1 MKNVVY
7 EWQPEEGLAICKVYY
22 NNIEFKGTASCHPD
36 DMDMCSKMTGQTIA
50 ELRAEIKKL
59 QHIRDNELRPQLK
72 VLNQLYYAM
81 NRSKEYN
88 KKSYESKML
97 YRRIQFIK
105 NQLTAVKEEINN
117 RKQEL
122 KEYIDQKDEFYK
134 KLRANRNKSN
144 SDTP

>member
-36 DMDMCSKMTGQTIA
+36 DIDMCSKMTGQTIA

-97 YRRIQFIK
+97 YRAIK
-105 NQLTAVKEEINN
+105 NISNELDMIKEMLDND
-117 RKQEL
+117 RKFL
-122 KEYIDQKDEFYK
+122 KEYIDLKDIYYK
-134 KLRANRNKSN
+134 NIRSRREAKA
-144 SDTP
+144 D

>member
-22 NNIEFKGTASCHPD
+22 NNIEFKGTAFCHPD

-97 YRRIQFIK
+97 YRAIK
-105 NQLTAVKEEINN
+105 NISNELDMIKEILNDD
-117 RKQEL
+117 RKFL
-122 KEYIDQKDEFYK
+122 KEYIDLKDIYYNNIRSRREAK
-134 KLRANRNKSN
+134 A
-144 SDTP
+144 D

>member
-7 EWQPEEGLAICKVYY
+7 EWQPKEGLAICKVYY

-36 DMDMCSKMTGQTIA
+36 DIDMCSKMTGQTIA

-97 YRRIQFIK
+97 YRAIK
-105 NQLTAVKEEINN
+105 NISNELDMIKEILDDD
-117 RKQEL
+117 RKFL
-122 KEYIDQKDEFYK
+122 KEYIDLKDIYYK
-134 KLRANRNKSN
+134 NIRSRREAKA
-144 SDTP
+144 D

>member
-7 EWQPEEGLAICKVYY
+7 EWQPEKGLAICKMYY
-22 NNIEFKGTASCHPD
+22 NNIEFKGTAFCHPD

-50 ELRAEIKKL
+50 ELRAEIKKI

-72 VLNQLYYAM
+72 ALNQLYYAM

-97 YRRIQFIK
+97 YRAIK
-105 NQLTAVKEEINN
+105 NISNELDMIKEILDSD
-117 RKQEL
+117 RKFL
-122 KEYIDQKDEFYK
+122 KDYIGLKDIYYK
-134 KLRANRNKSN
+134 NIRSRREAKA
-144 SDTP
+144 D

>member
-97 YRRIQFIK
+97 YRAIK
-105 NQLTAVKEEINN
+105 NISNELDMIKEMLDND
-117 RKQEL
+117 RKFL
-122 KEYIDQKDEFYK
+122 KEYIDLKDIYYK
-134 KLRANRNKSN
+134 NIRSRREAKA
-144 SDTP
+144 D

>member
-81 NRSKEYN
+81 NRSKEYS

-97 YRRIQFIK
+97 YRAIK
-105 NQLTAVKEEINN
+105 NISNELDMIKEMLDND
-117 RKQEL
+117 RKFL
-122 KEYIDQKDEFYK
+122 KEYIDLKDIYYK
-134 KLRANRNKSN
+134 NIRSRREAKA
-144 SDTP
+144 D

>member
-36 DMDMCSKMTGQTIA
+36 DIDMCSKMTGQTIA

-97 YRRIQFIK
+97 YRAIK
-105 NQLTAVKEEINN
+105 NISNELDMIKEMLDND
-117 RKQEL
+117 RKFL
-122 KEYIDQKDEFYK
+122 KEYIDLKDMYYK
-134 KLRANRNKSN
+134 NIRSRREAKA
-144 SDTP
+144 D

>member
-22 NNIEFKGTASCHPD
+22 NNIEFKGIASCHPD

-97 YRRIQFIK
+97 YRAIK
-105 NQLTAVKEEINN
+105 NISNELDMIKEMLDND
-117 RKQEL
+117 RKFL
-122 KEYIDQKDEFYK
+122 KEYIDLKDIYYK
-134 KLRANRNKSN
+134 NIRSRREAKA
-144 SDTP
+144 D

>member
-1 MKNVVY
+1 MKNVIY

-36 DMDMCSKMTGQTIA
+36 DIDMCSKMTGQTIA

-97 YRRIQFIK
+97 YRAIK
-105 NQLTAVKEEINN
+105 NIANELDMIKEMLDND
-117 RKQEL
+117 RKFL
-122 KEYIDQKDEFYK
+122 KEYIDLKDIYYK
-134 KLRANRNKSN
+134 NIRSRREAKA
-144 SDTP
+144 D

>member
-36 DMDMCSKMTGQTIA
+36 DIDMCSKMTGQTIA

-97 YRRIQFIK
+97 YRAIK
-105 NQLTAVKEEINN
+105 NISNELDMIKEMLDSD
-117 RKQEL
+117 RKFL
-122 KEYIDQKDEFYK
+122 KDYIGLKDIYYK
-134 KLRANRNKSN
+134 NIRSRREAKA
-144 SDTP
+144 D

>member
-36 DMDMCSKMTGQTIA
+36 DIDMCSKMTGQTIA

-97 YRRIQFIK
+97 YRAIK
-105 NQLTAVKEEINN
+105 NISNELDMVKEMLDND
-117 RKQEL
+117 RKFL
-122 KEYIDQKDEFYK
+122 KEYIDLKDIYYK
-134 KLRANRNKSN
+134 NIRSRREAKA
-144 SDTP
+144 D

>member
-7 EWQPEEGLAICKVYY
+7 EWRPEEGLAICKVYY

-36 DMDMCSKMTGQTIA
+36 DIDMCSKMTGQTIA

-88 KKSYESKML
+88 KKSYVSKML
-97 YRRIQFIK
+97 YRAIK
-105 NQLTAVKEEINN
+105 NISNELDMTKEMLDID
-117 RKQEL
+117 RKFL
-122 KEYIDQKDEFYK
+122 KDYIDLKDIYYK
-134 KLRANRNKSN
+134 NIRSRREAKA
-144 SDTP
+144 D